1 AGAVRPCRP
10 PAAVRRSRPRIAP
23 ASRARRPGR
32 DRGRTGAEGPDSPD
46 PGRPPRS
53 WPGRIRTLARPS
65 EAPLSQE
72 ILVEQD
78 VSGQWYW
85 DAGRRPA
92 GGPPVWAG
100 GSGRRSP
107 WWGCARD
114 TPGVITGLIVNLAVG
129 T

>member
-78 VSGQWYW
+78 VTGQWYW
-85 DAGRRPA
+85 VYRFLASDGKWVAMARSATYWNNKQDCTNNAEYVKKYISDAP
-92 GGPPVWAG
+92 
-100 GSGRRSP
+100 
-107 WWGCARD
+107 
-114 TPGVITGLIVNLAVG
+114 IN
-129 T
+129 